1 MKVMAIIGIVW
12 FSICILCVISSIEE
26 EIYDDAFGFGLLVLL
41 YALPFAIVVLVQV
54 NKKDNLKIDI
64 TQELLKLNNLKD
76 KGILSEEEFQ
86 SMKMNLLRK

>member
-1 MKVMAIIGIVW
+1 MKVMAIIGIVF
-12 FSICILCVISSIEE
+12 FSICMLGVIASAEE
-26 EIYDDAFGFGLLVLL
+26 EVYDEALVWGFLGLL

-54 NKKDNLKIDI
+54 NKKDNPKIEV
-64 TQELLKLNNLKD
+64 TQELLKLNELKD

>member
-1 MKVMAIIGIVW
+1 MKVMAIIGIVF
-12 FSICILCVISSIEE
+12 FSICMLGVIASAEE
-26 EIYDDAFGFGLLVLL
+26 EVYDEALAWGFLGLL

-54 NKKDNLKIDI
+54 NKKDNPKIEV
-64 TQELLKLNNLKD
+64 TQELLKLNDLKD

>member
-12 FSICILCVISSIEE
+12 FSICMLCVISSTEE
-26 EIYDDAFGFGLLVLL
+26 EIYYDAFGFGLLGLL
-41 YALPFAIVVLVQV
+41 YAIPFAIVVLVQV
-54 NKKDNLKIDI
+54 NKKDNPKIEV
-64 TQELLKLNNLKD
+64 TQELLKLNDLKD